1 VERTI
6 LIVRVFDSVA
16 ALLPIEFILIKPG
29 RLDVPA

>member
-16 ALLPIEFILIKPG
+16 ALPIEFILIKPG